1 MRRIALTTLILAPL
15 CNFAA
20 AADYRITQD
29 YGGPIERYKAKYA
42 AIRDRG
48 ERVIIDGACNSACT
62 LLLGIVP
69 LNRVCV
75 TPRASLG
82 FHMPYYDMA
91 ATDGVKVVSYAGTG
105 DFLSYYPEGLKDW
118 LNRHGGLTP
127 DLKRIKNGPELWA
140 IVDPCPEEFF

>member
-1 MRRIALTTLILAPL
+1 MANRW
-15 CNFAA
+15 
-20 AADYRITQD
+20 
-29 YGGPIERYKAKYA
+29 
-42 AIRDRG
+42 
-48 ERVIIDGACNSACT
+48 

-105 DFLSYYPEGLKDW
+105 DFLSYYHLNPANTESLK
-118 LNRHGGLTP
+118 L
-127 DLKRIKNGPELWA
+127 
-140 IVDPCPEEFF
+140 